1 MLLFFCFCKYTLY
14 FSIRRTLIVFLSY
27 RYGYLIAYINS
38 NFIIGRKITQLRG
51 EKNFLF
57 SQSKKQTKMMKLFQ
71 NNTPIQHLL
80 HPLEGFAARNGMLA
94 ASVDPVGGMVWVHAR
109 CTSHNCLH
117 VSTQHMVCNNQ
128 ALINHYS
135 SPEAF
140 DAACQSY
147 GGLTDD
153 PMLKPNE

>member
-1 MLLFFCFCKYTLY
+1 
-14 FSIRRTLIVFLSY
+14 
-27 RYGYLIAYINS
+27 
-38 NFIIGRKITQLRG
+38 
-51 EKNFLF
+51 
-57 SQSKKQTKMMKLFQ
+57 MMKLFQ
-71 NNTPIQHLL
+71 NNTPSNQPLPQGSVPPPPNSTVVASSTLARSPTCYFLAISLLTPRFFIFLTTRSAQVLAKNTPIQHLL

-117 VSTQHMVCNNQ
+117 VSTQHIVCNNQ

>member
-1 MLLFFCFCKYTLY
+1 
-14 FSIRRTLIVFLSY
+14 
-27 RYGYLIAYINS
+27 
-38 NFIIGRKITQLRG
+38 
-51 EKNFLF
+51 
-57 SQSKKQTKMMKLFQ
+57 MKLFQ
-71 NNTPIQHLL
+71 NNTPSSMPLLQRPAPLPPNSTVVASSTLARSPTCYFLAISLLTPRFFICLTTRSAQVLAKNTPIQHLL

-140 DAACQSY
+140 NAACQSY

-153 PMLKPNE
+153 PMLKPND

>member
-1 MLLFFCFCKYTLY
+1 
-14 FSIRRTLIVFLSY
+14 
-27 RYGYLIAYINS
+27 
-38 NFIIGRKITQLRG
+38 
-51 EKNFLF
+51 
-57 SQSKKQTKMMKLFQ
+57 MMKLFQ
-71 NNTPIQHLL
+71 NNTPSNQPLPQGSVPPPPNSRGVASSTLARSPTCYFLAISLLTPCFFIFLTTRSAQVLAKNTPIQHLL

-140 DAACQSY
+140 NAACQSY

>member
-1 MLLFFCFCKYTLY
+1 
-14 FSIRRTLIVFLSY
+14 
-27 RYGYLIAYINS
+27 
-38 NFIIGRKITQLRG
+38 
-51 EKNFLF
+51 
-57 SQSKKQTKMMKLFQ
+57 MMKLFQ

-140 DAACQSY
+140 NAACQSY